1 VWAGAANRRGD
12 ERACCWSGPPR
23 HAQPEGIQ
31 VHSRATDRR
40 ARGALRLLAGAI
52 AALFLAQP
60 RAADLQLADLADL
73 SLEQLANIEVTSVTG
88 KPEPLSGVP
97 ASIYVI
103 TNEDIRRS
111 GARTL
116 PEALRLAPNLQV
128 ARSSAS
134 GYAISAR
141 GFNNDSGL
149 ANKLLVMIDGRT
161 VYSPLMSGV
170 FWDQQDVMLE
180 DVERIEVISGPG
192 ATLWGANA
200 VNGVIN
206 VITRAAKDTQGGLAT
221 MGAGNRDLGAGLRYG
236 GKVGP
241 NGHYRVYGKA
251 FQQQNT
257 EQANG
262 SAVPDGWD
270 FGQGGFRADWGE
282 PNRRVTVQG
291 DGYTGR
297 SEARPIF
304 GRVEVSG
311 VNLLA
316 RWNERLREGADF
328 QLQAYYD
335 RSERADA
342 AGFQGDVDTFDIEF
356 KHGIPLG
363 AHRILWGGG
372 YRRASDDVPDSLPIP
387 NGVLPGF
394 VISFVPPSRKLA
406 WESIFVQDEIR
417 LARGLE
423 LTVGIKFERNDY
435 TGWENLPSLRLAWK
449 PADSHLLWSA
459 VSRAVRAP
467 ARLDRDFFFTL
478 ELAPG
483 VALPFIGGGPTFESE
498 IANVY
503 EIGYRAQPARSLS
516 VSLTAF
522 RHDWNRLRSGET
534 PLPGQPAMVQ
544 NMIEGITEGVEGWA
558 TWQATRSWRLFGGFT
573 TLNKNLELKPGS
585 TDPTGPS
592 ALGNDP
598 EGQWMLRSLF
608 NLTDRHEFDVFVR
621 RIGVLPDPAVPA
633 YTAVDARLGW
643 RASREI
649 DVSLILQNIFEDRHA
664 EFGAAPARSEFAR
677 GAFVRLQWRM

>member
-1 VWAGAANRRGD
+1 VWEGVKKYRGGDPAGAERRGVPCAA
-12 ERACCWSGPPR
+12 RRVTCFVRRQRVHR
-23 HAQPEGIQ
+23 HAR
-31 VHSRATDRR
+31 VLV
-40 ARGALRLLAGAI
+40 GALAVLALVHA
-52 AALFLAQP
+52 
-60 RAADLQLADLADL
+60 RAAELPAGNLADLD
-73 SLEQLANIEVTSVTG
+73 LEQLANIEVTSVTG
-88 KPEPLSGVP
+88 KPERLSDAA

-221 MGAGNRDLGAGLRYG
+221 MGAGNRDMGAGFRYG
-236 GKVGP
+236 GRVGA
-241 NGHYRVYGKA
+241 NGNYRAYVKG

-257 EQANG
+257 ERADG

-270 FGQGGFRADWGE
+270 FGQAGFRTDWGD
-282 PNRRVTVQG
+282 PQRRFTVQG
-291 DGYTGR
+291 DGYSGR
-297 SEARPIF
+297 SDPRPVG

-311 VNLLA
+311 INLLA
-316 RWNERLREGADF
+316 RWNERLSAGSDF

-335 RSERADA
+335 RTDRTDRV
-342 AGFQGDVDTFDIEF
+342 GFQGDVDTFDVEF
-356 KHGIPLG
+356 RHAIPLG
-363 AHRILWGGG
+363 GHKILWGGG

-387 NGVLPGF
+387 TGVLPGF

-423 LTVGIKFERNDY
+423 LTAGVKLERNDY

-449 PADSHLLWSA
+449 PADNHLLWSA

-478 ELAPG
+478 QLAPG
-483 VALPFIGGGPTFESE
+483 VAIPFIGGGPTFESE
-498 IANVY
+498 VATVY
-503 EIGYRAQPARSLS
+503 EIGYRTQPARSLS

-522 RHDWNRLRSGET
+522 QHDWDRLRSGQA
-534 PLPGQPAMVQ
+534 PLPGQPALIS
-544 NMIEGITEGVEGWA
+544 NMIEGTTEGLEGWA

-573 TLNKNLELKPGS
+573 TLNKDLRLKPGS

-598 EGQWMLRSLF
+598 EGQWMLRSLL
-608 NLTDRHEFDVFVR
+608 NLTDRHEFDVMAR
-621 RIGVLPDPAVPA
+621 RIGALPEPAVPA

-664 EFGAAPARSEFAR
+664 EFGATPGRSEFGR